1 MKNLS
6 KTFIVIGFL
15 SSAFAGFGFLNA
27 GMEMANSILAA
38 SAPTWFGLGAIAICG
53 AIVILL
59 GWFGKY
65 NKWIK
70 RIMALLMIVGLI
82 GCVSIPLI
90 LHGLPQLVAVYFL
103 GFVGVILTKEKI
115 IDDEIKGDAA
125 VASDSESAPKEEK
138 IKGDEEADADDSES
152 VPKEED
158 NGKELK

>member
-15 SSAFAGFGFLNA
+15 SSTYAGIEFLYS
-27 GMEMANSILAA
+27 GMKMANSILAA

-82 GCVSIPLI
+82 GCASIPII
-90 LHGLPQLVAVYFL
+90 LHGLPHLVAAYFL
-103 GFVGVILTKEKI
+103 GFVGIILTKDKK
-115 IDDEIKGDAA
+115 IDDEIKGDTA
-125 VASDSESAPKEEK
+125 VV
-138 IKGDEEADADDSES
+138 DDSVS
-152 VPKEED
+152 A
-158 NGKELK
+158 

>member
-15 SSAFAGFGFLNA
+15 SSTYAGIEFLYS
-27 GMEMANSILAA
+27 GMKMANSILAA

-138 IKGDEEADADDSES
+138 IKGDEADADDSES

>member
-15 SSAFAGFGFLNA
+15 SSTYAGIEFLYS
-27 GMEMANSILAA
+27 GMKMANSILAA

-82 GCVSIPLI
+82 GCASIPLI
-90 LHGLPQLVAVYFL
+90 LFGLPHLVATYFL

-115 IDDEIKGDAA
+115 IDDEIKGD
-125 VASDSESAPKEEK
+125 
-138 IKGDEEADADDSES
+138 EADADDSES
-152 VPKEED
+152 VPKEEN

>member
-1 MKNLS
+1 
-6 KTFIVIGFL
+6 
-15 SSAFAGFGFLNA
+15 
-27 GMEMANSILAA
+27 MEMANSILAA

-82 GCVSIPLI
+82 GCASIPLI
-90 LHGLPQLVAVYFL
+90 LHGLPHLVAAYFL

-115 IDDEIKGDAA
+115 IDDEIKGDTA
-125 VASDSESAPKEEK
+125 VAGDSESAPKE
-138 IKGDEEADADDSES
+138 
-152 VPKEED
+152 
-158 NGKELK
+158 

>member
-15 SSAFAGFGFLNA
+15 SSAYAGIEFLYS
-27 GMEMANSILAA
+27 GMKMANSILAA

-82 GCVSIPLI
+82 GCASIPII
-90 LHGLPQLVAVYFL
+90 LHGLPHLVAAYFL
-103 GFVGVILTKEKI
+103 GFVGIILTKDKK
-115 IDDEIKGDAA
+115 IDDEIKGDTA
-125 VASDSESAPKEEK
+125 VV
-138 IKGDEEADADDSES
+138 DDSVS
-152 VPKEED
+152 A
-158 NGKELK
+158 